1 MLKLK
6 SGRSMRYKALIVDD
20 ERLARRELRTLLR
33 EHEEV
38 EIVGE
43 VSNIKDAVA
52 YMNRTIPDVV
62 FLDIHMPRETGFD
75 LIHRVSIQSQ
85 YVFVTAYDMHA
96 VKAFDIEAVDY
107 LLKPVRPDRLAQA
120 INRLKPLNSALENKM
135 APGSPLDRIY
145 LSDRGQMFLV
155 LLEDILHISG
165 ANDYSEVFSTSY
177 GSILDSR
184 TLGMW
189 ESLLPTNRFIRIHR
203 STIINLDHVESIVKS
218 PHGTYL
224 VYLRGQPTKPLKM
237 SRRYATRLKDQFN
250 LKTP

>member
-1 MLKLK
+1 
-6 SGRSMRYKALIVDD
+6 MRYKALIVDD
-20 ERLARRELRTLLR
+20 ERLARKELRTLLR
-33 EHEEV
+33 VHEEV

-43 VSNIKDAVA
+43 ASNTKDAVA
-52 YMNRTIPDVV
+52 YMNRTTPDVV
-62 FLDIHMPRETGFD
+62 FLDIHMPGETGFD
-75 LIHRVSIQSQ
+75 LIHRVSIQPQ

-96 VKAFDIEAVDY
+96 VKAFDIEAIDY

-120 INRLKPLNSALENKM
+120 ISRLKPLSPSSDNKKV
-135 APGSPLDRIY
+135 SSSKSDRIY

-184 TLGMW
+184 TLGVW

-203 STIINLDHVESIVKS
+203 STIVNLDHVDCIVKGS
-218 PHGTYL
+218 QSAYL
-224 VYLRGQPTKPLKM
+224 VYLRGQPSEPLKM
-237 SRRYATRLKDQFN
+237 SRRYAARLKDQFN

>member
-20 ERLARRELRTLLR
+20 ERLARKELRTLLR
-33 EHEEV
+33 VHEEV

-43 VSNIKDAVA
+43 ASNTKDAVV
-52 YMNRTIPDVV
+52 YMNRTTPDVV
-62 FLDIHMPRETGFD
+62 FLDIHMPGETGFD
-75 LIHRVSIQSQ
+75 LIHRVSLQPQ
-85 YVFVTAYDMHA
+85 YVFVTAYDIHA
-96 VKAFDIEAVDY
+96 VKAFDIEATDY

-120 INRLKPLNSALENKM
+120 INRLKPLNPLPDK
-135 APGSPLDRIY
+135 PGPATQLDRIY

-165 ANDYSEVFSTSY
+165 ANDYSEVFSTTY

-189 ESLLPTNRFIRIHR
+189 ESLLPNNQFVRIHR
-203 STIINLDHVESIVKS
+203 STIVNLDHVDCIVKGS
-218 PHGTYL
+218 QSAYL
-224 VYLRGQPTKPLKM
+224 VYLRDQPTQPLKM
-237 SRRYATRLKDQFN
+237 SRRYAARLKDQFN
-250 LKTP
+250 LKMPL